1 MLSPVAGVSVA
12 GESPVPP
19 DAATVKVTGA
29 LSNAVSSIRNVAVSL
44 YSPGARVERY
54 DAVSVITSEPSE
66 ASKSPESSVFS

>member
-1 MLSPVAGVSVA
+1 MLSPVAGESLPAGA
-12 GESPVPP
+12 GEL
-19 DAATVKVTGA
+19 TVKEAGA
-29 LSNAVSSIRNVAVSL
+29 LSNKVPSIKNVAVSL